1 MQLDGI
7 FAFISVAEGGGFAAA
22 GRRLGVPRSTLS
34 RQIQRLEEELGVRL
48 MERTTRAVRLTEAGR
63 HYFHRCS
70 HALQLIEAANHGA
83 RDAGAQP
90 KGTLRVT
97 APIDIARDM
106 LASLLPEFRRRYPD
120 IELDLEITQR
130 NVDIVAERFD
140 LALRGGDRLRDSAL
154 VARKI
159 WSHTLGL
166 YASPDYLAAR
176 GVPKTP
182 ADLKRHD
189 LIAFSTP
196 SGALPWRLTGPEGA
210 LEIVP
215 RAWLR
220 ANDFG
225 FVRAA
230 VAAGLGI
237 GLDEP
242 RIAAR
247 EVRAGRMQAVL
258 PEYTMHGGA
267 LYAVYPSA
275 RRVPPKVRVFVD
287 LLSEHLQ
294 QSGWQTPP

>member
-1 MQLDGI
+1 MQLDEI

-48 MERTTRAVRLTEAGR
+48 MERSTRAVRLTEAGR

-70 HALQLIEAANHGA
+70 HALKLIEAANHGA

-90 KGTLRVT
+90 RGTLRVS
-97 APIDIARDM
+97 APIDVARDV
-106 LASLLPEFRRRYPD
+106 LASLLPVFRRRYPD
-120 IELDLEITQR
+120 IELELEITQR

-159 WSHTLGL
+159 WSHTFGL
-166 YASPDYLAAR
+166 FASPDYLAAR

-189 LIAFSTP
+189 LIAFLTP
-196 SGALPWRLTGPEGA
+196 SGPLPWRLSGPEGA
-210 LEIVP
+210 VEIEP

-220 ANDFG
+220 ANEFG
-225 FVRAA
+225 FLRAA
-230 VAAGLGI
+230 VAEGLGI

-242 RIAAR
+242 RVAAR
-247 EVRAGRMQAVL
+247 GGRVQAVL
-258 PEYTMHGGA
+258 TEYTMHGGA

-287 LLSEHLQ
+287 VLIEHLQ
-294 QSGWQTPP
+294 AAGWQSPP